1 MFPLLYICVR
11 ITICSI
17 WQTIATQ
24 CFTAN
29 TVFFGIGIARA
40 LVGGGTRKFMAPR
53 TQKKAKIFRM
63 NREEGALQDM
73 TRTSLVILLAAGMV
87 ASVGCSS
94 KKYVRNETTPLINKT
109 NELDD
114 LTAKNTKDI
123 KDVDARAQAGI
134 QAVQAKAAEVDQ
146 KALAAGKT
154 ADDAQTT
161 ANAATKRVD
170 TLTQTV
176 VNLDNYR
183 PVAETSVHFGFDKDN
198 LTKKAKEALDQLATD
213 VPNTK
218 GYIVTVEGGTDAVG
232 SSDYNYDLSQRRANA
247 VIQYLAAQHNV
258 PAHKIYLIGLGK
270 DKPVDSNKTADGR
283 AKNRRVDVR
292 LMTNTTGGDNPAPA
306 AQPAAPTANN
316 SANPPSM

>member
-1 MFPLLYICVR
+1 
-11 ITICSI
+11 
-17 WQTIATQ
+17 
-24 CFTAN
+24 
-29 TVFFGIGIARA
+29 
-40 LVGGGTRKFMAPR
+40 
-53 TQKKAKIFRM
+53 
-63 NREEGALQDM
+63 M

-218 GYIVTVEGGTDAVG
+218 GYIVTVEGVATHKAHPVQQAMVANFGVVKLTKISAPEAFSLAICG
-232 SSDYNYDLSQRRANA
+232 SIDGSVTLSGAKAAIGILVPSPSFKPLRASLPKA
-247 VIQYLAAQHNV
+247 
-258 PAHKIYLIGLGK
+258 
-270 DKPVDSNKTADGR
+270 S
-283 AKNRRVDVR
+283 
-292 LMTNTTGGDNPAPA
+292 
-306 AQPAAPTANN
+306 
-316 SANPPSM
+316 S